1 MQSGRQSGRQ
11 RGWVKWVKWVILPL
25 RRSGG
30 CVFIKRNTRMPGP
43 DNARRE
49 YRWAGF
55 NPSDPPNPL
64 ERTFCTSGTSALRYC
79 AGCRVS
85 GVGLSG
91 VGLSRCRVSGCRVA
105 CYSIVWYLFPR
116 SCYAHMDCFYGAYP
130 PQGIRE
136 AFQVAIGLV
145 GLLPGVYG
153 RCDFRSCDSV
163 CAYLARI
170 WCNPVVNMNGLDPL

>member
-1 MQSGRQSGRQ
+1 MKVWRTSEDFGGLRKTSMQSGRQSGRQ

-85 GVGLSG
+85 G
-91 VGLSRCRVSGCRVA
+91 CRVSGCRGVG
-105 CYSIVWYLFPR
+105 CRV
-116 SCYAHMDCFYGAYP
+116 
-130 PQGIRE
+130 
-136 AFQVAIGLV
+136 V
-145 GLLPGVYG
+145 GLRAIRSSGIFFPGHAMPIWIV
-153 RCDFRSCDSV
+153 SM
-163 CAYLARI
+163 ARI
-170 WCNPVVNMNGLDPL
+170 HLKGLERLFKWLLALLVFFLAFMGAVIFVLVILSVRI